1 MDHTVTVD
9 KKNRV
14 TLPADLLEELH
25 LEPGDE
31 LVVSVQGGELKLRP
45 DPLRHLRKLRG
56 LHREIWD
63 GVDIDEYIRQ
73 ERDAWSK

>member
-1 MDHTVTVD
+1 MDHKVTVD
-9 KKNRV
+9 RKNRV
-14 TLPADLLEELH
+14 TLPADVLEDLH

-31 LVVSVQGGELKLRP
+31 LIISVRSGALMLSP